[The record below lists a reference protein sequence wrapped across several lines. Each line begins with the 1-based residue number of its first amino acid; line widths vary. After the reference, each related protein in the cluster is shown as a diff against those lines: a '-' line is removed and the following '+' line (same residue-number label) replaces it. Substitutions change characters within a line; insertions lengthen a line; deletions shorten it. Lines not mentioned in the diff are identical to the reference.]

1 METRAQLAFE
11 EKLFSICKLKFY
23 WSFSDIINQHFKY
36 HPHFDVVNM
45 KCDWESQMWGVWDW
59 KEKNA
64 GTWRR
69 AASLPTIWKFW
80 SRVKTFLSLINLD
93 CMVLLCRLFAKNAFF
108 SFVLNWMFMLMVL
121 RVIVLTLTK
130 CVHPQL
136 CKANHDTPKKGKERH
151 IKTAI
156 NKHIKI
162 MNALLCATLL
172 KYWTNTLWP
181 CVCT

>member
-11 EKLFSICKLKFY
+11 ACEKLFSICKLKFY

-45 KCDWESQMWGVWDW
+45 KCDWDSQMWGVWDW

-69 AASLPTIWKFW
+69 AASFPTIWKFW

-93 CMVLLCRLFAKNAFF
+93 CMVLLCRLFAK
-108 SFVLNWMFMLMVL
+108 
-121 RVIVLTLTK
+121 K
-130 CVHPQL
+130 CVLFFCIELNVYAHGL
-136 CKANHDTPKKGKERH
+136 TRH
-151 IKTAI
+151 CFDIDQMCAPT
-156 NKHIKI
+156 I
-162 MNALLCATLL
+162 MQSQPWHTEKRKRETHKNGH
-172 KYWTNTLWP
+172 K
-181 CVCT
+181 